1 MDTMDNT
8 VASTRE
14 LTRGNDY
21 TIIDLKEHHC
31 KFVKKTSTFV
41 FFRNEDNLFVFD
53 LNFYKKSKQFKLITI
68 MD

>member
-8 VASTRE
+8 VANTKE
-14 LTRGNDY
+14 LTRGNVY
-21 TIIDLKEHHC
+21 TTIDLKEHNC
-31 KFVKKTSTFV
+31 KFIKKTSTVV

-53 LNFYKKSKQFKLITI
+53 LNFYKKSKQFKLLTI